1 MCFCCT
7 RSRIVYAREE
17 VQTRSEVLRSDD
29 EKSSPRGLLHQ
40 HERRASSGKAAI
52 CTKREITSARRVQH
66 KTDRARAPAIKPFE
80 SLRRCVYTHHLHTNA
95 ILNTTVYT
103 LKPLHRKQA
112 LVFITPTTPPS
123 LTSLPLQTRTPS
135 LPGETSPAQ
144 GEDVRLQARYVSS
157 IHISNI
163 FKSLEAIEST
173 ENELATEQQRDRL
186 RDTSRHA
193 LY

>member
-1 MCFCCT
+1 MRNLRQGDCFIST
-7 RSRIVYAREE
+7 SGGQARGRRQFALNARSRPP
-17 VQTRSEVLRSDD
+17 D
-29 EKSSPRGLLHQ
+29 
-40 HERRASSGKAAI
+40 ASS
-52 CTKREITSARRVQH
+52 TKQRPCGLRDCPPF
-66 KTDRARAPAIKPFE
+66 KTFE

-103 LKPLHRKQA
+103 LEPLHCKQA
-112 LVFITPTTPPS
+112 LVFITRTTPPS

-157 IHISNI
+157 VHISNT
-163 FKSLEAIEST
+163 FKSLEAIGST
-173 ENELATEQQRDRL
+173 ANELATEQRRDRL